1 MHFVISCKDK
11 QNHQHVRAE
20 NRPDHV
26 AYLKSHSDK
35 IIAAGPTLGE
45 APDQMTGS
53 VLIMAFESQKD
64 AELWAGNDPYARAGL
79 FESVSITPWKKVF
92 PA

>member
-1 MHFVISCKDK
+1 MHFVISCTDK
-11 QNHQHVRAE
+11 TDHLQVRME

-26 AYLKSHSDK
+26 TYLKTHADK
-35 IIAAGPTLGE
+35 IVAAGPTLGDSS
-45 APDQMTGS
+45 DQMTGS
-53 VLIMAFESQKD
+53 VLIMEFDSKTD
-64 AELWAGNDPYARAGL
+64 AETWAENDPYAKAGL